1 VGKFILKK
9 VFYGI
14 VILFGVIT
22 GVFFLQNSTGGN
34 PALLVGGQNATD
46 EIIQNIEKDLGLDL
60 PLYKRYFLYLNDL
73 SPISFHNDD
82 PESHIFMDT
91 SKYEGANMFNVGEN
105 TLYFKYPYLRE
116 SYSSKRPVADIIFST
131 LPDTVYLA
139 FAAVVIAFFF
149 GVVFGVISALKKGTF
164 LDNSTFIVAV
174 AGMSAPSFFTAAIA
188 SQVFGEIWSE
198 QSELPIFPLVAML
211 FALFIGVAAF
221 LYQNKKRVK
230 TEKKSITVG
239 LVSLW
244 AFKGLLFGVA
254 IWLFYIVG
262 YSIFGFENVP
272 LLGEVII
279 GPGTGLNVTGQLFV
293 PDDYTG
299 DDILHLENLILP
311 AITLGVRPLALVSQ
325 LTRSS
330 MLDVMNEDYIRTA
343 RAKGLSE
350 FKVVFK
356 HALKNAMNPVITA
369 VSGSFASLLAGAVFV
384 ETIFSWNGIGTALL
398 DAINNSDLPTILG
411 VTIVI
416 STFFVLINIIVDI
429 VYGFLDPR
437 IRLK

>member
-9 VFYGI
+9 IFYGI

-46 EIIQNIEKDLGLDL
+46 EIIANIEKDLGLDL

-73 SPISFHNDD
+73 SPISFHNDS
-82 PESHIFMDT
+82 PESHVFMDT
-91 SKYEGANMFNVGEN
+91 SKYDGAAMFDLGEN
-105 TLYFKYPYLRE
+105 TVYFKYPYLRE
-116 SYSSKRPVADIIFST
+116 SYSTNRPVSDIIFST
-131 LPDTVYLA
+131 LPDTMYLA

-149 GVVFGVISALKKGTF
+149 GVLFGVISALRKGTF

-188 SQVFGEIWSE
+188 SQVFGELWSE
-198 QSELPIFPLVAML
+198 QSQLPIFPLVAML
-211 FALFIGVAAF
+211 FALFVGVAAF

-230 TEKKSITVG
+230 TEKKSITLSLVG
-239 LVSLW
+239 LW
-244 AFKGLLFGVA
+244 AVKGLLFGVV
-254 IWLFYIVG
+254 IWLFYVIG
-262 YSIFGFENVP
+262 YSVFGFENVP
-272 LLGEVII
+272 LIGEVIV
-279 GPGTGLNVTGQLFV
+279 GPGTGLNVTGQLYMM
-293 PDDYTG
+293 DDFTG
-299 DDILHLENLILP
+299 DEVLHLENLILP

-350 FKVVFK
+350 YKVVFK
-356 HALKNAMNPVITA
+356 HALKNALNPVITA

-384 ETIFSWNGIGTALL
+384 EMIFDWSGIGMELL
-398 DAINNSDLPTILG
+398 DAIKNADLPTILG
-411 VTIVI
+411 ITIVI
-416 STFFVLINIIVDI
+416 SSFFVLINIIVDI